1 MDYFGLISNVEFP
14 MLNVKFLKNEMN
26 DLLKVLIVDD
36 EADARNTLRVFLAE
50 FNQVRGFKIF
60 NSNFTTILA

>member
-1 MDYFGLISNVEFP
+1 
-14 MLNVKFLKNEMN
+14 MN
-26 DLLKVLIVDD
+26 NLLKVLIVDD